1 MNFVT
6 VTLLVPDSN
15 YLLACVRDD
24 TIQLI
29 DLRMNT
35 IVRSFRYLF
44 IFALNIYVS
53 HS

>member
-1 MNFVT
+1 MRPIRHKAIETTFSNKNVIVT
-6 VTLLVPDSN
+6 DSN

-35 IVRSFRYLF
+35 IVRSFR
-44 IFALNIYVS
+44 
-53 HS
+53 